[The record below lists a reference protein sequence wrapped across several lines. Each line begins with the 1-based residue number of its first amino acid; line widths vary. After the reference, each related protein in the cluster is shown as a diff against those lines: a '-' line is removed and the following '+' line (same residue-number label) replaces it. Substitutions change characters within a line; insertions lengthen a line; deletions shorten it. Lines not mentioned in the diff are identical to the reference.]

1 MILLVG
7 LLVAAAVWQARGL
20 PGALRGAAP
29 LADLV
34 DLHRRGGLPRRLPW
48 VDWPLRQLCVRLDP
62 RTAPSPERLLLELE
76 VGLATGLGLG
86 TVTIGAATGLVA
98 AAGGCAARV
107 ACLAGRAAK
116 REAAVLRDLPVML
129 DLLAMAVEGGLPIG
143 AALALAARRGP
154 AGPLRD
160 GVALL
165 VAAVSAGTSRAD
177 ALDALRRALPH
188 PGVAAFAAALAQADR
203 LGGRLAPGLRAQA
216 AQRRAERW
224 HRAERRALLAPVRLL
239 IPLALC
245 IFPATFVV
253 LLLPLA
259 LRLARELG
267 P

>member
-1 MILLVG
+1 MILLTG

-20 PGALRGAAP
+20 LGALSGAAS

-34 DLHRRGGLPRRLPW
+34 ELHRRGGVPRRLPW
-48 VDWPLRQLCVRLDP
+48 LDRPLRQLSARLDP
-62 RTAPSPERLLLELE
+62 RRAPTPERLLVELE
-76 VGLATGLGLG
+76 IGLAAGIALG
-86 TVTIGAATGLVA
+86 TATVGAGGGLVA
-98 AAGGCAARV
+98 AGGGFAARV
-107 ACLAGRAAK
+107 ACLAGRAAR
-116 REAAVLRDLPVML
+116 REAAVLRDLPVVL

-160 GVALL
+160 GLALL
-165 VAAVSAGTSRAD
+165 VAAVSAGTPRAD

-188 PGVAAFAAALAQADR
+188 PGVAAFATALAQSDR

-259 LRLARELG
+259 LRLAGELG
-267 P
+267 R

>member
-1 MILLVG
+1 MILLAG

-20 PGALRGAAP
+20 PDALRRAAP
-29 LADLV
+29 LESLV
-34 DLHRRGGLPRRLPW
+34 DLHRRSGLPRRLPW
-48 VDWPLRQLCVRLDP
+48 LDQPLRRLCLRLDA
-62 RTAPSPERLLLELE
+62 RTAPSPERLLVELE
-76 VGLATGLGLG
+76 VGLAAGLGLG
-86 TVTIGAATGLVA
+86 SVTIGAASGLAA

-107 ACLAGRAAK
+107 ASLVGRAAR

-160 GVALL
+160 GLALV
-165 VAAVSAGTSRAD
+165 VAAVSAGTPRAD

-188 PGVAAFAAALAQADR
+188 PGVAAFATALAQSDR

-239 IPLALC
+239 VPLAVC

-259 LRLARELG
+259 LRLAGELG